1 MKTCGNVCTYEMKS
15 IHIHVLIMV
24 KYSIL
29 SDFSVSV
36 CIFVAFLHREFR
48 LKNQTNKDSKEE
60 DEKKRTMCI

>member
-1 MKTCGNVCTYEMKS
+1 
-15 IHIHVLIMV
+15 MV

-36 CIFVAFLHREFR
+36 CMFVAFLHREFR

-60 DEKKRTMCI
+60 DEKKTYYVYMNLYKILGQ